1 MLLAKLLLEQ
11 VPLRRV
17 LLSNYCNVVET
28 QFEDGCEQLH
38 EQLHEQPLGLSRSQN
53 IRHCG
58 PHEIHFSLVD
68 IAQA

>member
-11 VPLRRV
+11 VPLLLV
-17 LLSNYCNVVET
+17 LLSNFPYCNVVET
-28 QFEDGCEQLH
+28 QFEDGC

-58 PHEIHFSLVD
+58 SHEIHFSLVD